1 MQRLAVVALC
11 LLALVA
17 CQRDRYETG
26 YDDFV
31 TARQQD
37 AVDRGWIPE
46 FLPEEATDLRE
57 AHTPATD
64 DALVVATLPGGI
76 LPDVC
81 RTVDD
86 VDMPALDAPWAPP
99 PEMGQPVRC
108 GGWEGRL
115 DGTTLLL
122 WNDGTTVDG
131 GGAVDDG
138 TGTST
143 EETSS

>member
-17 CQRDRYETG
+17 CQRDRYETS

-57 AHTPATD
+57 VHTPD

-81 RTVDD
+81 RNVEE

-99 PEMGQPVRC
+99 PEMGRAVRC

-122 WNDGTTVDG
+122 WSDGTTAD
-131 GGAVDDG
+131 AG
-138 TGTST
+138 TPT
-143 EETSS
+143 EDAS

>member
-1 MQRLAVVALC
+1 MQRLAVIALC

-17 CQRDRYETG
+17 CQRDRYETS

-37 AVDRGWIPE
+37 AVDRGWIPG

-57 AHTPATD
+57 AHTPD

-81 RTVDD
+81 RDVEE

-99 PEMGQPVRC
+99 PEMGRAVRC

-122 WNDGTTVDG
+122 WSDATTADAGTP
-131 GGAVDDG
+131 
-138 TGTST
+138 T
-143 EETSS
+143 EDAS